1 MPFFKFRKN
10 GVEQQAPSVAPE
22 SHDVL
27 RKRARHRL
35 IGTATLVLVGVIGFP
50 LLFDTQPRPIAVDI
64 PIEIPD
70 KAKVEPLAPVA
81 PPAPVASEAP
91 VAKPPIEEQA
101 PAVAAVAVAPAVEPL
116 ARETP
121 LASPA
126 AKPAEKAPVKVEA
139 KPEQPT
145 PAKANEAAR
154 AQSLL
159 EGKAADA
166 KPADTKAAASPVGDS
181 AIRYTVQIGAFADVL
196 KAREARVKLEKA
208 GIKTYTQVV
217 TGAEG
222 RRIRVRVGPMQ
233 GKEAANKMAEKIRKL
248 DLSATVLEL

>member
-1 MPFFKFRKN
+1 MPFFTFRKN
-10 GVEQQAPSVAPE
+10 GAEQQAPSVAPE

-81 PPAPVASEAP
+81 PPVPAASEAP
-91 VAKPPIEEQA
+91 LAKPAIEEQA
-101 PAVAAVAVAPAVEPL
+101 PAAAAVVPPVVPPVVPV

-121 LASPA
+121 LASSS
-126 AKPAEKAPVKVEA
+126 AKPAEKASVKLEA
-139 KPEQPT
+139 KPEPT
-145 PAKANEAAR
+145 PAKTNDAAR

-159 EGKAADA
+159 EGKAAEP
-166 KPADTKAAASPVGDS
+166 PAADS
-181 AIRYTVQIGAFADVL
+181 ATRYTVQIGAFADVL
-196 KAREARVKLEKA
+196 KAREARVKLERA

-217 TGAEG
+217 TGSEG

-248 DLSATVLEL
+248 DLPAAVLEL

>member
-1 MPFFKFRKN
+1 MPFFTFRKN
-10 GVEQQAPSVAPE
+10 GAEQQAPSVAPE

-81 PPAPVASEAP
+81 PPVPVASEAP
-91 VAKPPIEEQA
+91 LAKPAIEEQA
-101 PAVAAVAVAPAVEPL
+101 PAAAAVVPPVVPPLEPV

-121 LASPA
+121 LASPS

-139 KPEQPT
+139 KPEPT
-145 PAKANEAAR
+145 PAKTNDAAR

-159 EGKAADA
+159 EGKAAET
-166 KPADTKAAASPVGDS
+166 PAADS
-181 AIRYTVQIGAFADVL
+181 ATRYTVQIGAFADVL
-196 KAREARVKLEKA
+196 KAREARVKLERA

-217 TGAEG
+217 TGSEG

-233 GKEAANKMAEKIRKL
+233 SKEAANKMAEKIRKL
-248 DLSATVLEL
+248 DLPAAVLEL

>member
-10 GVEQQAPSVAPE
+10 GAEQQAPSVAPE

-35 IGTATLVLVGVIGFP
+35 IGTTTLVLVGVIGFP

-81 PPAPVASEAP
+81 PPVPVASEAP
-91 VAKPPIEEQA
+91 LAKPANEEKA
-101 PAVAAVAVAPAVEPL
+101 PAAAAVVPPVVPPVEPV

-121 LASPA
+121 LASSS

-139 KPEQPT
+139 KPEPT
-145 PAKANEAAR
+145 PAKTNDAAR

-159 EGKAADA
+159 EGKAAET
-166 KPADTKAAASPVGDS
+166 PAADS
-181 AIRYTVQIGAFADVL
+181 ATRYTVQIGAFADVL

-217 TGAEG
+217 TGSEG

-248 DLSATVLEL
+248 DLPAAVLEL

>member
-1 MPFFKFRKN
+1 MPFFTFRKN
-10 GVEQQAPSVAPE
+10 GAEQQAPSIAPE

-81 PPAPVASEAP
+81 PVVAAASEAP
-91 VAKPPIEEQA
+91 TAKPAIEEQA
-101 PAVAAVAVAPAVEPL
+101 PAVVAPPIEPV

-121 LASPA
+121 LASPS
-126 AKPAEKAPVKVEA
+126 AKPAEKAAVKVEA
-139 KPEQPT
+139 KPEPT
-145 PAKANEAAR
+145 PAKTNDAAR

-159 EGKAADA
+159 EGKPAETPAADA
-166 KPADTKAAASPVGDS
+166 T
-181 AIRYTVQIGAFADVL
+181 RYTVQIGAFADVL
-196 KAREARVKLEKA
+196 KAREARAKLEKA

-217 TGAEG
+217 TGSEG
-222 RRIRVRVGPMQ
+222 RRIRVRVGPVQ

-248 DLSATVLEL
+248 DLPAAVLEL

>member
-10 GVEQQAPSVAPE
+10 GAEQQAPSVAPE

-70 KAKVEPLAPVA
+70 KAKVEPLEPVA
-81 PPAPVASEAP
+81 PPVPVASEAP
-91 VAKPPIEEQA
+91 LAKPANEEKA
-101 PAVAAVAVAPAVEPL
+101 PAAAAVVPPVVPPVEPV

-121 LASPA
+121 LASPS

-139 KPEQPT
+139 KPEPT
-145 PAKANEAAR
+145 PAKTNDAAR

-159 EGKAADA
+159 DGKAAET
-166 KPADTKAAASPVGDS
+166 PAADS
-181 AIRYTVQIGAFADVL
+181 ATRYTVQIGAFADVL

-217 TGAEG
+217 TGSEG

-248 DLSATVLEL
+248 DLPAAVLEL